1 MAEPSHLRTRR
12 SATNA
17 TTGSAIVTLAR
28 PDRRNAISPTMLAEL
43 EDAFVRA
50 DDDRRVHVVV
60 LRGDGPSFCSGY
72 DLQGSDYEPFGVD
85 PSTAGAPRPRSTTTC
100 GGIEQGQ
107 RRLLSIFDLH
117 KPVIAQVH
125 GYCVAG
131 GTDLALMCDLVLA
144 AEDALIGFPPV
155 RSMGSPPHHLW
166 TYLLGPQWAKRMLLT
181 GDLLTGID
189 AARLGLV
196 LDAVPAA
203 ELADEVMALARRV
216 ALVDH
221 HLLAANKRQV
231 NLALELMGARTMQ
244 RLAAEIDVRGHQ
256 SSAMR
261 EFGRVAA
268 AEGMAAA
275 VKARDEPFGD
285 SVIKVRHARR
295 LSAVGQALRRVGR
308 ARLRC

>member
-1 MAEPSHLRTRR
+1 MDDAVREYSTIRYEREDR
-12 SATNA
+12 VV
-17 TTGSAIVTLAR
+17 IVTLAR
-28 PDRRNAISPTMLAEL
+28 PDRRNAISPAMQAEL
-43 EDAFVRA
+43 GDAFVRA

-72 DLQGSDYEPFGVD
+72 DLHASGYEAFAVD
-85 PSTAGAPRPRSTTTC
+85 PEHGRGTSAAIDDDLWR
-100 GGIEQGQ
+100 IEQGQ

-144 AEDALIGFPPV
+144 SEDALIGFPPV

-196 LDAVPAA
+196 LDAVPPD
-203 ELADEVMALARRV
+203 ELDDEVMALARRI

-256 SSAMR
+256 ARAMR

-268 AEGMAAA
+268 EDGMSAA

-285 SVIKVRHARR
+285 PVIKVRHA
-295 LSAVGQALRRVGR
+295 GG
-308 ARLRC
+308 

>member
-1 MAEPSHLRTRR
+1 MAARSRGREASAMVEPAAPEYSTIRYHRDDRV
-12 SATNA
+12 
-17 TTGSAIVTLAR
+17 GIVSLAR
-28 PDRRNAISPTMLAEL
+28 PHRRNAISPTMQAEL

-50 DDDRRVHVVV
+50 DDDRRVHVIV

-72 DLQGSDYEPFGVD
+72 DLQGSGYEAFAVD
-85 PSTAGAPRPRSTTTC
+85 PEHGRGSSPAIDDDLWR
-100 GGIEQGQ
+100 IEQGQ
-107 RRLLSIFDLH
+107 RRLLALFDLH

-181 GDLLTGID
+181 GDLLTGVD

-196 LDAVPAA
+196 LDAVPPA
-203 ELADEVMALARRV
+203 ELDDEVMRLARRI
-216 ALVDH
+216 ALIDH

-256 SSAMR
+256 ARAMR
-261 EFGRVAA
+261 EFGRVAVE
-268 AEGMAAA
+268 EGMAAA

-285 SVIKVRHARR
+285 SVIKVRHAGG
-295 LSAVGQALRRVGR
+295 APG
-308 ARLRC
+308 

>member
-1 MAEPSHLRTRR
+1 MAEPAILPY
-12 SATNA
+12 ATIRYERDDRV
-17 TTGSAIVTLAR
+17 GVVTLAR
-28 PDRRNAISPTMLAEL
+28 PDRRNAISPVMQGEL

-50 DDDRRVHVVV
+50 DDDRRVHVLV

-72 DLQGSDYEPFGVD
+72 DLQGTGYEAFGVD
-85 PSTAGAPRPRSTTTC
+85 PEHGRGASPAIDDDLWRL
-100 GGIEQGQ
+100 EQGQ

-144 AEDALIGFPPV
+144 AEDARIGFPPV
-155 RSMGSPPHHLW
+155 RTMGSPPHHMW

-203 ELADEVMALARRV
+203 ELADEVMTIARRV

-256 SSAMR
+256 AAAMR

-268 AEGMAAA
+268 KEGVAAA

-285 SVIKVRHARR
+285 SVIKLRHAGGGSTSQSRSSSSSV
-295 LSAVGQALRRVGR
+295 LK
-308 ARLRC
+308 

>member
-1 MAEPSHLRTRR
+1 MTEY
-12 SATNA
+12 
-17 TTGSAIVTLAR
+17 TTIRFERDERVGIVTLAR
-28 PDRRNAISPTMLAEL
+28 PERRNAISPLMLTEL
-43 EDAFVRA
+43 EAAFVRA
-50 DDDRRVHVVV
+50 DDDDRVHVVV

-72 DLQGSDYEPFGVD
+72 DLAGTDYGPYGVD
-85 PSTAGAPRPRSTTTC
+85 GEHGRSLSNA
-100 GGIEQGQ
+100 IDDDLWRVEQGQ
-107 RRLLSIFDLH
+107 KRVLAIFDLH
-117 KPVIAQVH
+117 KPVVAQVQ

-144 AEDALIGFPPV
+144 AEDARFGFPPV
-155 RSMGSPPHHLW
+155 RTMGSPPHHLW

-203 ELADEVMALARRV
+203 ELAAETIALARRI

-256 SSAMR
+256 ARAMR
-261 EFGRVAA
+261 EFGRVAR
-268 AEGMAAA
+268 EQGMGAA
-275 VKARDEPFGD
+275 VAARDQPFGD
-285 SVIKVRHARR
+285 PVIRVRHA
-295 LSAVGQALRRVGR
+295 GG
-308 ARLRC
+308 ARENA

>member
-1 MAEPSHLRTRR
+1 MAEQYSTIRYERDDR
-12 SATNA
+12 V
-17 TTGSAIVTLAR
+17 GVVTLAR
-28 PDRRNAISPTMLAEL
+28 PDRRNAISPTMLVEL

-60 LRGDGPSFCSGY
+60 VRGDGPSFCSGY
-72 DLQGSDYEPFGVD
+72 DLQGSGYEAFGVD
-85 PSTAGAPRPRSTTTC
+85 PEQGRGTSPAIDDDLWRL
-100 GGIEQGQ
+100 EQGQ

-131 GTDLALMCDLVLA
+131 GTDLALTCDLVLA

-166 TYLLGPQWAKRMLLT
+166 TYLMGPQWAKRMLLT

-196 LDAVPAA
+196 LDAVPAG
-203 ELADEVMALARRV
+203 ELADEVMTLARRI

-256 SSAMR
+256 SRAMR
-261 EFGRVAA
+261 EFGRVAM
-268 AEGMAAA
+268 EQGMSEA

-285 SVIKVRHARR
+285 PVIRVRHAG
-295 LSAVGQALRRVGR
+295 S
-308 ARLRC
+308 

>member
-1 MAEPSHLRTRR
+1 MAL
-12 SATNA
+12 
-17 TTGSAIVTLAR
+17 
-28 PDRRNAISPTMLAEL
+28 
-43 EDAFVRA
+43 
-50 DDDRRVHVVV
+50 
-60 LRGDGPSFCSGY
+60 
-72 DLQGSDYEPFGVD
+72 
-85 PSTAGAPRPRSTTTC
+85 
-100 GGIEQGQ
+100 
-107 RRLLSIFDLH
+107 FDLH

-144 AEDALIGFPPV
+144 AEDARIGFPPV

-181 GDLLTGID
+181 GDFLTGID

-203 ELADEVMALARRV
+203 ELGDVVMALARRV

-256 SSAMR
+256 SRAMR

-268 AEGMAAA
+268 ADGMSAA
-275 VKARDEPFGD
+275 VTARDEPFGD
-285 SVIKVRHARR
+285 SVIELRHAGG
-295 LSAVGQALRRVGR
+295 SPPG
-308 ARLRC
+308 

>member
-1 MAEPSHLRTRR
+1 MADASPPAYSTIRYDRDDR
-12 SATNA
+12 V
-17 TTGSAIVTLAR
+17 GIVTLAR
-28 PDRRNAISPTMLAEL
+28 PERRNAISPVMQGEL
-43 EDAFVRA
+43 EDAFLRA

-72 DLQGSDYEPFGVD
+72 DLQGSGYEAFGVD
-85 PSTAGAPRPRSTTTC
+85 PDHGRGSSAAIDDDVWR
-100 GGIEQGQ
+100 IEQGQ
-107 RRLLSIFDLH
+107 RRLLALFDLH
-117 KPVIAQVH
+117 KPVIASVQ

-131 GTDLALMCDLVLA
+131 GTDLALLCDLVLA

-155 RSMGSPPHHLW
+155 RSMGSPPHHMW

-181 GDLLTGID
+181 GDFLTGID

-203 ELADEVMALARRV
+203 ELDAEVMALARRI

-256 SSAMR
+256 ARAMR
-261 EFGRVAA
+261 EFGRVAV
-268 AEGMAAA
+268 EHGMAAA
-275 VKARDEPFGD
+275 VTARDEPFGD
-285 SVIKVRHARR
+285 SVIRVRHAGGTRER
-295 LSAVGQALRRVGR
+295 TE
-308 ARLRC
+308 

>member
-1 MAEPSHLRTRR
+1 MAAPAPGREASPMPED
-12 SATNA
+12 SASPYST
-17 TTGSAIVTLAR
+17 IRYERDDRVVVVTLAR
-28 PDRRNAISPTMLAEL
+28 PERRNAISPSMLAEL
-43 EDAFVRA
+43 EAALVHA

-60 LRGDGPSFCSGY
+60 IRGDGPSFCSGY
-72 DLQGSDYEPFGVD
+72 DLYGSDYGAFGVD
-85 PSTAGAPRPRSTTTC
+85 PEHGRGTSRAIDDDLWRV
-100 GGIEQGQ
+100 EQGQ
-107 RRLLSIFDLH
+107 RRLLALFDLH

-131 GTDLALMCDLVLA
+131 GTDLALACDLVLA

-196 LDAVPAA
+196 LDAVPPA
-203 ELADEVMALARRV
+203 ELGDEVMALARRI

-256 SSAMR
+256 SRAMR

-268 AEGMAAA
+268 EQGMGAA
-275 VKARDEPFGD
+275 VRARDEPFGD
-285 SVIKVRHARR
+285 PVITVRHAGG
-295 LSAVGQALRRVGR
+295 SAPR
-308 ARLRC
+308 

>member
-1 MAEPSHLRTRR
+1 MAEAAYSTIRYERDDR
-12 SATNA
+12 V
-17 TTGSAIVTLAR
+17 GIVTLAR
-28 PDRRNAISPTMLAEL
+28 PERRNAISPTMQVEL

-72 DLQGSDYEPFGVD
+72 DLQGGGYADFGVD
-85 PSTAGAPRPRSTTTC
+85 PDHGRGTSPAIDDDLWR
-100 GGIEQGQ
+100 IEQGQ
-107 RRLLSIFDLH
+107 RRLLALFDMH
-117 KPVIAQVH
+117 KPVIAAVH

-131 GTDLALMCDLVLA
+131 GTDLALGCDLVLA

-196 LDAVPAA
+196 LDAAPASDL
-203 ELADEVMALARRV
+203 EDEVLALARRI

-256 SSAMR
+256 SRAMR

-268 AEGMAAA
+268 EQGMSAA

-285 SVIKVRHARR
+285 PVVKVRHAGGAPG
-295 LSAVGQALRRVGR
+295 S
-308 ARLRC
+308 

>member
-1 MAEPSHLRTRR
+1 MADASLPPYSTIR
-12 SATNA
+12 SDRDDRV
-17 TTGSAIVTLAR
+17 GIVTLAR
-28 PDRRNAISPTMLAEL
+28 PERRNAISPMMAGEL
-43 EDAFVRA
+43 EDAFLRA

-72 DLQGSDYEPFGVD
+72 DLQGSDYGPFGVD
-85 PSTAGAPRPRSTTTC
+85 PEHGRGTSAAIDDDVWR
-100 GGIEQGQ
+100 IEQGQ
-107 RRLLSIFDLH
+107 RRLLTIFDLH
-117 KPVIAQVH
+117 KPVIASVQ

-131 GTDLALMCDLVLA
+131 GTDLALLCDLVVA

-155 RSMGSPPHHLW
+155 RTMGSPPHHMW

-203 ELADEVMALARRV
+203 DLDAEVMALARRI

-231 NLALELMGARTMQ
+231 NLAMELMGARTMQ

-256 SSAMR
+256 ARAMR
-261 EFGRVAA
+261 EFARVAGE
-268 AEGMAAA
+268 EGMAAA
-275 VKARDEPFGD
+275 VAARDQPFGD
-285 SVIKVRHARR
+285 PVIRVRHA
-295 LSAVGQALRRVGR
+295 GG
-308 ARLRC
+308 ARS

>member
-1 MAEPSHLRTRR
+1 MVD
-12 SATNA
+12 SALSYSTIRYERDDRV
-17 TTGSAIVTLAR
+17 GIVTLAR
-28 PDRRNAISPTMLAEL
+28 PERRNAISPTMQAEL

-72 DLQGSDYEPFGVD
+72 DLQGSDYGPFAVD
-85 PSTAGAPRPRSTTTC
+85 PEHGR
-100 GGIEQGQ
+100 GGSPAIDDDAWRIEQGQ
-107 RRLLSIFDLH
+107 RRLLALFDMH

-131 GTDLALMCDLVLA
+131 GTDLALLCDLVLA
-144 AEDALIGFPPV
+144 AEDARIGFPPV

-203 ELADEVMALARRV
+203 DLEDEVMALARRI

-256 SSAMR
+256 ARAMR
-261 EFGRVAA
+261 EFGRTA
-268 AEGMAAA
+268 AEHGMAAA

-285 SVIKVRHARR
+285 PVVHVRHAGGA
-295 LSAVGQALRRVGR
+295 SAR
-308 ARLRC
+308 

>member
-1 MAEPSHLRTRR
+1 MADL
-12 SATNA
+12 SAPA
-17 TTGSAIVTLAR
+17 YTTIRYERDDRVGIVTLAR
-28 PDRRNAISPTMLAEL
+28 PDRRNAISPVMQGEL
-43 EDAFVRA
+43 EDAFLRA

-72 DLQGSDYEPFGVD
+72 DLQGSGYVVFGVD
-85 PSTAGAPRPRSTTTC
+85 PEHGRGRSPAIDDDVWR
-100 GGIEQGQ
+100 IEQGQ
-107 RRLLSIFDLH
+107 RRLLALFDLH
-117 KPVIAQVH
+117 KPVIAAVQ

-131 GTDLALMCDLVLA
+131 GTDLALLCDLVIA
-144 AEDALIGFPPV
+144 ADDALFGFPPV
-155 RSMGSPPHHLW
+155 RNMGCPPHHMW
-166 TYLLGPQWAKRMLLT
+166 TYLLGPQWAKRLLLT
-181 GDLLTGID
+181 GDLLTGVD

-203 ELADEVMALARRV
+203 SLDAEVMTLARRI

-256 SSAMR
+256 SRAMR

-268 AEGMAAA
+268 EEGMGAAIA
-275 VKARDEPFGD
+275 ARDEPFGD
-285 SVIKVRHARR
+285 SVIHVHHA
-295 LSAVGQALRRVGR
+295 GR
-308 ARLRC
+308 D

>member
-1 MAEPSHLRTRR
+1 MAEAART
-12 SATNA
+12 AY
-17 TTGSAIVTLAR
+17 TTIRYERDDRIGIVTLAR
-28 PDRRNAISPTMLAEL
+28 PDRRNAISPTMQSEL

-85 PSTAGAPRPRSTTTC
+85 PEHGRGTSPAIDDDLWRV
-100 GGIEQGQ
+100 EQGQ
-107 RRLLSIFDLH
+107 RRLMALFDLH

-181 GDLLTGID
+181 GDFLSGID

-196 LDAVPAA
+196 LDAAPAA
-203 ELADEVMALARRV
+203 ELGAEVMALARRI

-256 SSAMR
+256 SRAMR

-268 AEGMAAA
+268 ADGMSAA
-275 VKARDEPFGD
+275 VKVRDEPFGD
-285 SVIKVRHARR
+285 SVIELRHAGG
-295 LSAVGQALRRVGR
+295 STPG
-308 ARLRC
+308 

>member
-1 MAEPSHLRTRR
+1 MADTAAPSYSTIRYERDDR
-12 SATNA
+12 V
-17 TTGSAIVTLAR
+17 GIVTLAR
-28 PDRRNAISPTMLAEL
+28 PERRNAISPAMQAEL
-43 EDAFVRA
+43 ADAFVRA

-72 DLQGSDYEPFGVD
+72 DLQGSDYRPFAVD
-85 PSTAGAPRPRSTTTC
+85 PEHGRTLPAIDDDVWR
-100 GGIEQGQ
+100 IEQGQ
-107 RRLLSIFDLH
+107 RRLLAIFDLH

-131 GTDLALMCDLVLA
+131 GTDLALLCDLVLA

-155 RSMGSPPHHLW
+155 RSMGCPPHHMW

-196 LDAVPAA
+196 LDAVPPD
-203 ELADEVMALARRV
+203 ELAGEVMALARRI

-244 RLAAEIDVRGHQ
+244 RLAAEIDTRAHQ
-256 SSAMR
+256 ARAMR

-268 AEGMAAA
+268 EHGMASA

-285 SVIKVRHARR
+285 PVIRVRHA
-295 LSAVGQALRRVGR
+295 
-308 ARLRC
+308 ARIPPP

>member
-1 MAEPSHLRTRR
+1 MVDSSPSYSTIRYERDDR
-12 SATNA
+12 V
-17 TTGSAIVTLAR
+17 GIVTLAR
-28 PDRRNAISPTMLAEL
+28 PERRNAISPLMQVEL
-43 EDAFVRA
+43 ERALTRA

-72 DLQGSDYEPFGVD
+72 DLQGSDYEPFAVD
-85 PSTAGAPRPRSTTTC
+85 PEHGRGRSAAIDDDLWR
-100 GGIEQGQ
+100 IEQGQ
-107 RRLLSIFDLH
+107 RRLLALFDLH

-196 LDAVPAA
+196 LDAVPADR
-203 ELADEVMALARRV
+203 LDGTVMELARRV

-256 SSAMR
+256 AAAMR

-285 SVIKVRHARR
+285 PVIVVHHAGGA
-295 LSAVGQALRRVGR
+295 S
-308 ARLRC
+308 RC

>member
-1 MAEPSHLRTRR
+1 MAEPSRTEY
-12 SATNA
+12 
-17 TTGSAIVTLAR
+17 TTIRYERDDRVGVVTLAR
-28 PDRRNAISPTMLAEL
+28 PDRRNAISPTMQSEL

-72 DLQGSDYEPFGVD
+72 DLQGSGYEAFGVD
-85 PSTAGAPRPRSTTTC
+85 PEHGRGSSPAIDDDLWR
-100 GGIEQGQ
+100 IEQGQ
-107 RRLLSIFDLH
+107 RRLMALFDLH

-181 GDLLTGID
+181 GDFLTGID

-203 ELADEVMALARRV
+203 ELTDAVMALARRV

-256 SSAMR
+256 SRAMR

-268 AEGMAAA
+268 ADGMSAA

-285 SVIKVRHARR
+285 SVIELRHAGG
-295 LSAVGQALRRVGR
+295 SAPG
-308 ARLRC
+308 

>member
-1 MAEPSHLRTRR
+1 MAAVVPRREAPEMAEPSSPAYTTIRYERDDR
-12 SATNA
+12 VAT
-17 TTGSAIVTLAR
+17 VRLAR
-28 PDRRNAISPTMLAEL
+28 PDRRNAISPTMQAEL
-43 EDAFVRA
+43 ADAFVRA
-50 DDDRRVHVVV
+50 DDDQRVHVVV

-72 DLQGSDYEPFGVD
+72 DLQGTGYEAYGID
-85 PSTAGAPRPRSTTTC
+85 PEHGRGRSAAIDDDLWR
-100 GGIEQGQ
+100 IEQGQ

-144 AEDALIGFPPV
+144 SEDALIGFPPV

-203 ELADEVMALARRV
+203 ELADVVTTLARRV

-256 SSAMR
+256 ARSMR
-261 EFGRVAA
+261 DFGKVAA
-268 AEGMAAA
+268 EQGITAA
-275 VKARDEPFGD
+275 VKARDEPFGE
-285 SVIKVRHARR
+285 SIVELRHAGGATH
-295 LSAVGQALRRVGR
+295 S
-308 ARLRC
+308 

>member
-1 MAEPSHLRTRR
+1 MADPS
-12 SATNA
+12 APA
-17 TTGSAIVTLAR
+17 YTTIRYERDDRVGIVTLAR
-28 PDRRNAISPTMLAEL
+28 PDRRNAISPEMQGEL
-43 EDAFVRA
+43 EDAFLRA

-72 DLQGSDYEPFGVD
+72 DLQGTGYEALGVD
-85 PSTAGAPRPRSTTTC
+85 PEHGRGRSPAIDDDVWR
-100 GGIEQGQ
+100 IEQGQ
-107 RRLLSIFDLH
+107 RRLLALFDLH
-117 KPVIAQVH
+117 KPVIAQVQ

-131 GTDLALMCDLVLA
+131 GTDLALLCDLVIA
-144 AEDALIGFPPV
+144 ADDALFGFPPV
-155 RSMGSPPHHLW
+155 RNMGCPPHHMW
-166 TYLLGPQWAKRMLLT
+166 TYLLGPQWAKRLLLT

-203 ELADEVMALARRV
+203 SLDAEVMALARRI

-256 SSAMR
+256 SRAMR
-261 EFGRVAA
+261 EFGRVAGE
-268 AEGMAAA
+268 EGMGAAIA
-275 VKARDEPFGD
+275 ARDEPFGD
-285 SVIKVRHARR
+285 SVIHVHHA
-295 LSAVGQALRRVGR
+295 GR
-308 ARLRC
+308 G